1 MAQSTAGQ
9 FEYFKGDAIN
19 PALVTTWAQE
29 WADKFYPK
37 KDGWQPDKFSGK
49 KDARQKSSKPINSA
63 QLRRFYGDVKNL
75 EMRWENS
82 QDKEKAFRDI
92 LPMIKLLKAKAAYAN
107 KRDLVPESFKNW
119 IWENVDMINEIKD
132 FKAFLLFF
140 EAVVGFCYGNGL
152 GDNG

>member
-1 MAQSTAGQ
+1 MTQNSAKQ

-19 PALVTTWAQE
+19 PELVTTLAQE
-29 WADKFYPK
+29 WANKFYPK
-37 KDGWQPDKFSGK
+37 KED
-49 KDARQKSSKPINSA
+49 RQKNAILIKSA
-63 QLRRFYGDVKNL
+63 QLRKFYNDVKNL

-82 QDKEKAFRDI
+82 QDKEKAFREI

-107 KRDLVPESFKNW
+107 KRTLVPESFKSW
-119 IWENVDMINEIKD
+119 IWENVDMINEMKD